1 MASRR
6 RLSKDPQ
13 DYNLRKA
20 GCTKGRS
27 LILADFWRKNA
38 RQFKSWHPLR
48 EDTILREGIALI
60 RMATSQTTEMQVEGE
75 INVDEAVKEILA
87 EVEAEEQDPIEGM
100 GNAQIAEIYH
110 RMKPEDQRLFRQF
123 KRFHKQYYETHGHDA
138 PSHQLTR
145 GIIQQ
150 MFPGLPSAD
159 ADTIAKARAELL
171 ATERLK
177 ELCKQLGLAVPTQP
191 QMYPSPPEAPE
202 YPPPP
207 QPPGFLSRQDKER
220 MAAQQ
225 QPLAEAEEIEAKP
238 DVKPR
243 RLATS
248 YLGPPGL
255 LRMIGSGDED
265 HIITRVVP
273 GTDPMQDFEDDD
285 PTQTIIIDHDTDA
298 SSDVDDFSEVS
309 MASAGG
315 IRKQEFQGLLS
326 DIAAQHQRMAASL
339 DALASRVEDM
349 SVEQVEEVAVRVASE
364 TGHVR
369 GMEEITGVFDKGEVV
384 LILACGVRKYQEYQA
399 LKGKQEDKD
408 IISYRQLQKKFGTNK
423 RTLMEV
429 IQGYKYRYPGG
440 VSTKVPFV
448 PTKPEEG
455 EEAPTTSETA
465 PTSDPTTT

>member
-1 MASRR
+1 M
-6 RLSKDPQ
+6 
-13 DYNLRKA
+13 N
-20 GCTKGRS
+20 
-27 LILADFWRKNA
+27 
-38 RQFKSWHPLR
+38 
-48 EDTILREGIALI
+48 
-60 RMATSQTTEMQVEGE
+60 
-75 INVDEAVKEILA
+75 EAVKEILA
-87 EVEAEEQDPIEGM
+87 EMETEEQDPLEGM

-110 RMKPEDQRLFRQF
+110 QMTPEDQRLFRQF
-123 KRFHKQYYETHGHDA
+123 KKFHKQYYETHGHDA
-138 PSHQLTR
+138 PSHQLTH

-171 ATERLK
+171 AAERLK
-177 ELCKQLGLAVPTQP
+177 ELCKQLGLAVPTQLEEYLP
-191 QMYPSPPEAPE
+191 PPEAPE

-207 QPPGFLSRQDKER
+207 QPPRFLSRQDKER
-220 MAAQQ
+220 AAQQ
-225 QPLAEAEEIEAKP
+225 QQSEEAEVKP
-238 DVKPR
+238 NVKPR

-248 YLGPPGL
+248 YLGPLGL

-273 GTDPMQDFEDDD
+273 GTDPMQNFDDDD
-285 PTQTIIIDHDTDA
+285 PSQFIVIDHDTDA
-298 SSDVDDFSEVS
+298 LSDVDDLSEVS

-315 IRKQEFQGLLS
+315 IGKQEFQGLLS
-326 DIAAQHQRMAASL
+326 DIAVQHQRMAASL

-349 SVEQVEEVAVRVASE
+349 LVEQVEEAAVRVVSE

-369 GMEEITGVFDKGEVV
+369 GLEEITGVFDKGEVA
-384 LILACGVRKYQEYQA
+384 LILVCGVRRYQEYQA
-399 LKGKQEDKD
+399 LKGKREDKD

-429 IQGYKYRYPGG
+429 VQGYKYRYPGG

-448 PTKPEEG
+448 PTKSEEG

-465 PTSDPTTT
+465 PASDPTTT

>member
-1 MASRR
+1 
-6 RLSKDPQ
+6 
-13 DYNLRKA
+13 
-20 GCTKGRS
+20 
-27 LILADFWRKNA
+27 
-38 RQFKSWHPLR
+38 
-48 EDTILREGIALI
+48 
-60 RMATSQTTEMQVEGE
+60 MATSQPTETQVESE
-75 INVDEAVKEILA
+75 IDVDEAVKEILA
-87 EVEAEEQDPIEGM
+87 EMEAEEQDPLEGM
-100 GNAQIAEIYH
+100 GNAQIAEVYH

-123 KRFHKQYYETHGHDA
+123 KRFHKRYYETHGHDA

-145 GIIQQ
+145 GIVQQ

-159 ADTIAKARAELL
+159 AETIAKARAELL
-171 ATERLK
+171 AAERLK
-177 ELCKQLGLAVPTQP
+177 ELCKQLGLAIPTQL
-191 QMYPSPPEAPE
+191 QSYPPPPEAPE

-207 QPPGFLSRQDKER
+207 QPPRFLSRQDKER
-220 MAAQQ
+220 LAAQQ
-225 QPLAEAEEIEAKP
+225 QSSAETEETETKP

-243 RLATS
+243 RLATT

-285 PTQTIIIDHDTDA
+285 PSQFIVIDDDTDA
-298 SSDVDDFSEVS
+298 SSDVDDLSEVS

-315 IRKQEFQGLLS
+315 IGKQEFQGLLS

-349 SVEQVEEVAVRVASE
+349 SVDQVEEAAVRVVSE
-364 TGHVR
+364 SGHVR
-369 GMEEITGVFDKGEVV
+369 GLEEITGVFDKGEVA
-384 LILACGVRKYQEYQA
+384 LILACGVRKYQEYQV
-399 LKGKQEDKD
+399 LKGKREDKD

-465 PTSDPTTT
+465 PASDLTTT

>member
-1 MASRR
+1 
-6 RLSKDPQ
+6 
-13 DYNLRKA
+13 
-20 GCTKGRS
+20 
-27 LILADFWRKNA
+27 
-38 RQFKSWHPLR
+38 
-48 EDTILREGIALI
+48 
-60 RMATSQTTEMQVEGE
+60 MATSQPTEIPTEGE
-75 INVDEAVKEILA
+75 VDVNEAVKEILA
-87 EVEAEEQDPIEGM
+87 EMEAEEQDPLEGL

-110 RMKPEDQRLFRQF
+110 RMTPEDQRLFRQF

-145 GIIQQ
+145 GIVQQ

-171 ATERLK
+171 AAERLK
-177 ELCKQLGLAVPTQP
+177 ELCKQLGLAVPTQLQQYPAP
-191 QMYPSPPEAPE
+191 QEAPE

-207 QPPGFLSRQDKER
+207 QPPRFLSRQDKER
-220 MAAQQ
+220 AAQQ
-225 QPLAEAEEIEAKP
+225 QSVEEAEVKP
-238 DVKPR
+238 NVKPR

-255 LRMIGSGDED
+255 LRMIGSGDEE

-273 GTDPMQDFEDDD
+273 GTDPMQDFEEDD
-285 PTQTIIIDHDTDA
+285 PSQFIVIDEDTDA
-298 SSDVDDFSEVS
+298 SSDVDDLSEVS

-315 IRKQEFQGLLS
+315 IGKQEFQGLLS

-349 SVEQVEEVAVRVASE
+349 SVEQVEEAAVRVVSE
-364 TGHVR
+364 SGHVR
-369 GMEEITGVFDKGEVV
+369 GLEEITGVFDKSEVA
-384 LILACGVRKYQEYQA
+384 LILACGVRRYQEYQA
-399 LKGKQEDKD
+399 LKGKREDKD

-440 VSTKVPFV
+440 VSTKVPFA
-448 PTKPEEG
+448 PTKSEEG
-455 EEAPTTSETA
+455 EEAPATSETA
-465 PTSDPTTT
+465 TTSDPTTT

>member
-1 MASRR
+1 
-6 RLSKDPQ
+6 
-13 DYNLRKA
+13 
-20 GCTKGRS
+20 
-27 LILADFWRKNA
+27 
-38 RQFKSWHPLR
+38 
-48 EDTILREGIALI
+48 
-60 RMATSQTTEMQVEGE
+60 MATSQPTEIQAEGE
-75 INVDEAVKEILA
+75 IDVDEAVKEILA
-87 EVEAEEQDPIEGM
+87 EMEAEEQDPIEGM

-123 KRFHKQYYETHGHDA
+123 KKFHKQYYETHGHDA

-145 GIIQQ
+145 GIVQQ

-191 QMYPSPPEAPE
+191 QTYPPPPEAPE

-207 QPPGFLSRQDKER
+207 QPPRFLSRQDKER
-220 MAAQQ
+220 AAQQ
-225 QPLAEAEEIEAKP
+225 QSLEEAEVKP

-285 PTQTIIIDHDTDA
+285 PSQFIVIDHDTDA
-298 SSDVDDFSEVS
+298 SSDVDDLSEVS

-315 IRKQEFQGLLS
+315 IGKQEFQGLLS
-326 DIAAQHQRMAASL
+326 DIAVQHQRMAASL

-349 SVEQVEEVAVRVASE
+349 SVEQVEEAAVRVVSE
-364 TGHVR
+364 SGHV
-369 GMEEITGVFDKGEVV
+369 
-384 LILACGVRKYQEYQA
+384 
-399 LKGKQEDKD
+399 
-408 IISYRQLQKKFGTNK
+408 
-423 RTLMEV
+423 
-429 IQGYKYRYPGG
+429 
-440 VSTKVPFV
+440 
-448 PTKPEEG
+448 
-455 EEAPTTSETA
+455 
-465 PTSDPTTT
+465 

>member
-1 MASRR
+1 
-6 RLSKDPQ
+6 
-13 DYNLRKA
+13 
-20 GCTKGRS
+20 
-27 LILADFWRKNA
+27 
-38 RQFKSWHPLR
+38 
-48 EDTILREGIALI
+48 
-60 RMATSQTTEMQVEGE
+60 MATSQATEMQAEGE

-87 EVEAEEQDPIEGM
+87 EMEAEEQDPLEGL

-110 RMKPEDQRLFRQF
+110 RMMPEEQRLFRQF

-145 GIIQQ
+145 GIVQQ
-150 MFPGLPSAD
+150 MFPGLLSAD

-171 ATERLK
+171 AAERLK
-177 ELCKQLGLAVPTQP
+177 ELCKQLGLAVPTQL
-191 QMYPSPPEAPE
+191 QEYPPRPEAPE

-207 QPPGFLSRQDKER
+207 QPPQFLSRQDKER
-220 MAAQQ
+220 AAQQ
-225 QPLAEAEEIEAKP
+225 QSVEEAEVKP

-265 HIITRVVP
+265 HIIMRVVP

-285 PTQTIIIDHDTDA
+285 PSQFIVIDHDTDA
-298 SSDVDDFSEVS
+298 SSDVDDLSEVS

-315 IRKQEFQGLLS
+315 IGKQEFQGLLS
-326 DIAAQHQRMAASL
+326 DIAAQHQRMVASL
-339 DALASRVEDM
+339 DALASRVKDM
-349 SVEQVEEVAVRVASE
+349 SVEQVEEAAVRVVSE

-369 GMEEITGVFDKGEVV
+369 GLEEITGVFDKGEVA
-384 LILACGVRKYQEYQA
+384 LILACGVRRYQEYQA
-399 LKGKQEDKD
+399 LKGKREDKD

-429 IQGYKYRYPGG
+429 VQGYKYQYPGG
-440 VSTKVPFV
+440 VSTKKPFM

-465 PTSDPTTT
+465 PASDPTTT

>member
-1 MASRR
+1 
-6 RLSKDPQ
+6 
-13 DYNLRKA
+13 
-20 GCTKGRS
+20 
-27 LILADFWRKNA
+27 
-38 RQFKSWHPLR
+38 
-48 EDTILREGIALI
+48 
-60 RMATSQTTEMQVEGE
+60 MATSQPTEIRAEGE
-75 INVDEAVKEILA
+75 IDVDEAVKEILA
-87 EVEAEEQDPIEGM
+87 EMEVEEQDPLEGM

-110 RMKPEDQRLFRQF
+110 RMKPEDQHLFRQF

-145 GIIQQ
+145 GIVQQ

-171 ATERLK
+171 AAERLK
-177 ELCKQLGLAVPTQP
+177 ELYKQLGLAVPTQL
-191 QMYPSPPEAPE
+191 QTYPPPPEAPE

-207 QPPGFLSRQDKER
+207 QPQRFLSRQDKER

-225 QPLAEAEEIEAKP
+225 PAVEAEEAEIKP

-255 LRMIGSGDED
+255 LRMIGSSDED
-265 HIITRVVP
+265 HISTRVVP
-273 GTDPMQDFEDDD
+273 GMDPMQDFEDDD
-285 PTQTIIIDHDTDA
+285 PSQFIIIDHDTDA
-298 SSDVDDFSEVS
+298 SSDVDDLSEVS
-309 MASAGG
+309 MASAGSIG
-315 IRKQEFQGLLS
+315 KQEFEGLLS
-326 DIAAQHQRMAASL
+326 DIAVQHQRMAASL

-349 SVEQVEEVAVRVASE
+349 SVEQVEEAAVRVVSE

-369 GMEEITGVFDKGEVV
+369 GLEEITGVFDKGEVA
-384 LILACGVRKYQEYQA
+384 LILACGVRRYQEYQA
-399 LKGKQEDKD
+399 LKGKREDKD

-423 RTLMEV
+423 RMLMEV
-429 IQGYKYRYPGG
+429 VQGYKYRYPGG

-465 PTSDPTTT
+465 PASDPTTT